1 MCIRDSRKSVGLSE
15 LKVTAEQMAIA
26 QSDSNYSDATKGHSD
41 YAGFE
46 NAAWNFSTKE
56 NIAHQWVDGEKKIFD
71 DAAAKAGLGNVAP
84 KMLGRLSGVT
94 VPNSEPKAWVL
105 APSAII

>member
-1 MCIRDSRKSVGLSE
+1 
-15 LKVTAEQMAIA
+15 MAIA
-26 QSDSNYSDATKGHSD
+26 QSNSNYSDAMLDHSD
-41 YAGFE
+41 YANFE

-56 NIAHQWVDGEKKIFD
+56 NIAHQWVDNEKKIFD
-71 DAAAKAGLGNVAP
+71 EAAAKAGLGNVAP

-105 APSAII
+105 AKSATI